1 MPDTEEQ
8 EISIIDNP
16 VDLFHNPAF
25 DLNRDKIY
33 QLGSEVKLKVMI
45 EPIPKTRT
53 NIIGTNMSSGYF
65 EDRAVL
71 RDASGHE
78 IEELGRQ

>member
-45 EPIPKTRT
+45 EPVPKTRE
-53 NIIGTNMSSGYF
+53 NK
-65 EDRAVL
+65 
-71 RDASGHE
+71 
-78 IEELGRQ
+78 

>member
-1 MPDTEEQ
+1 MKYVWIYMPDTEEQ

-45 EPIPKTRT
+45 EPVSKTRT
-53 NIIGTNMSSGYF
+53 KIIPTNIP
-65 EDRAVL
+65 VL